1 MKLEMNKV
9 VDTFKLTLK
18 LRVDL
23 YMYLLVNMICKSNKV
38 VPQKYLSFRGRIF
51 LFGGKMEENL
61 TKVLE
66 TFNKEIESSKSLDD
80 LEKLRIKYLGKKGEI
95 TDLKKSIA
103 KLPNEEKPAA
113 GKLINKTSKEIE
125 EKLALKNEEIK
136 KVLLEEKVK
145 AEKIDVTAHFDKYES
160 GHLAVINQT
169 MEELESIFQN
179 MGFDVVEGPEVDT
192 VKFVFDDL
200 NSPEDHPA
208 RSTSDTFY
216 INDEVLLRPHTS
228 SMQIRVMNEG
238 KLPIKMVSAG
248 RVFRNDEVDAT
259 HSPMF
264 HQLECLVV
272 DENVSMANLKATLET
287 FIKEMFGDEMKLRYR
302 PHHFPFTEPS
312 LEVDVTCP
320 ICKGEGCPACG
331 NTGWSMELLG
341 GGMVHPNV
349 LEACGIDSEKYTGF
363 AFGLGVDRIAMV
375 KYGLDDIR
383 LLYDNDKRF
392 MEQF

>member
-1 MKLEMNKV
+1 
-9 VDTFKLTLK
+9 
-18 LRVDL
+18 
-23 YMYLLVNMICKSNKV
+23 
-38 VPQKYLSFRGRIF
+38 
-51 LFGGKMEENL
+51 MEENL
-61 TKVLE
+61 KKVLE
-66 TFNKEIESSKSLDD
+66 TFETEILDAKSLED

-103 KLPNEEKPAA
+103 KLPNEEKPEA

-125 EKLALKNEEIK
+125 EKLASKNKEINEKLLK
-136 KVLLEEKVK
+136 EKVK

-192 VKFVFDDL
+192 VKYVFDDL

-392 MEQF
+392 IEQF

>member
-1 MKLEMNKV
+1 
-9 VDTFKLTLK
+9 
-18 LRVDL
+18 
-23 YMYLLVNMICKSNKV
+23 
-38 VPQKYLSFRGRIF
+38 
-51 LFGGKMEENL
+51 MEENL
-61 TKVLE
+61 KQVLASA
-66 TFNKEIESSKSLDD
+66 KAEIEKAESLEA
-80 LEKLRIKYLGKKGEI
+80 LEDLRIKYLGKKGTV
-95 TDLKKSIA
+95 TDLKKSIS
-103 KLPNEEKPAA
+103 KLPNEEKPKA
-113 GKLINKTSKEIE
+113 GKLINQTSKEIE
-125 EKLALKNEEIK
+125 SQLAEKNEIIK
-136 KVLLEEKVK
+136 KELLKEKIK

-169 MEELESIFQN
+169 MEELETIFQN
-179 MGFDVVEGPEVDT
+179 MGFDVVSGPELDT
-192 VKFVFDDL
+192 VKYVFDDL
-200 NSPEDHPA
+200 NSPKNHPA

-287 FIKEMFGDEMKLRYR
+287 FIHEMFGDEMNLRYR

-320 ICKGEGCPACG
+320 ACMGEGCPACG

-392 MEQF
+392 IEQF

>member
-1 MKLEMNKV
+1 
-9 VDTFKLTLK
+9 
-18 LRVDL
+18 
-23 YMYLLVNMICKSNKV
+23 
-38 VPQKYLSFRGRIF
+38 
-51 LFGGKMEENL
+51 MEENL
-61 TKVLE
+61 KQVLASAK
-66 TFNKEIESSKSLDD
+66 TDIEKAESLEA
-80 LEKLRIKYLGKKGEI
+80 LEELRIKYLGKKGII

-103 KLPNEEKPAA
+103 KLSNEEKPSA
-113 GKLINKTSKEIE
+113 GKFINQTSKEIE
-125 EKLALKNEEIK
+125 SLLAEKNEIIK
-136 KVLLEEKVK
+136 KELLKEKIK

-169 MEELESIFQN
+169 MEELETIFQN
-179 MGFDVVEGPEVDT
+179 MGFDVVSGPELDT
-192 VKFVFDDL
+192 VKYVFDDL
-200 NSPEDHPA
+200 NSPKNHPA

-287 FIKEMFGDEMKLRYR
+287 FIHEMFGDEMNLRYR

-320 ICKGEGCPACG
+320 ACMGEGCSACG

-392 MEQF
+392 IEQF

>member
-1 MKLEMNKV
+1 
-9 VDTFKLTLK
+9 
-18 LRVDL
+18 
-23 YMYLLVNMICKSNKV
+23 
-38 VPQKYLSFRGRIF
+38 
-51 LFGGKMEENL
+51 MEENL
-61 TKVLE
+61 KQILSKAKSEIEASDSLE
-66 TFNKEIESSKSLDD
+66 T
-80 LEKLRIKYLGKKGEI
+80 LEKIRVAYLGKKGLI
-95 TDLKKSIA
+95 TDQKKNIS
-103 KLPNEEKPAA
+103 KLPNEEKPMA
-113 GKLINKTSKEIE
+113 GKLINETSKEIE
-125 EKLALKNEEIK
+125 NALSQKSEAVKKELLKQKIAEET
-136 KVLLEEKVK
+136 
-145 AEKIDVTAHFDKYES
+145 IDVTAHFERHDS
-160 GHLAVINQT
+160 GHLALINQT
-169 MEELESIFQN
+169 LEELESIFQN
-179 MGFDVVEGPEVDT
+179 MGFDVVEGPEIDT
-192 VKFVFDDL
+192 VKNVFDDL
-200 NSPEDHPA
+200 NSPADHPA

-216 INDEVLLRPHTS
+216 ITDDTLLRPHTS

-287 FIKEMFGDEMKLRYR
+287 FIKEMFGDDMELRYR

-312 LEVDVTCP
+312 LEVDATCP
-320 ICKGEGCPACG
+320 VCRGEGCPACG

-392 MEQF
+392 LEQF

>member
-1 MKLEMNKV
+1 
-9 VDTFKLTLK
+9 
-18 LRVDL
+18 
-23 YMYLLVNMICKSNKV
+23 
-38 VPQKYLSFRGRIF
+38 
-51 LFGGKMEENL
+51 MEENL
-61 TKVLE
+61 KQSLTKAQ
-66 TFNKEIESSKSLDD
+66 NEIEAAKSLDE
-80 LEKLRIKYLGKKGEI
+80 LEKIRITYLGKKGVM
-95 TDLKKSIA
+95 TDLKKNIS
-103 KLPNEEKPAA
+103 KLPNEEKPMA
-113 GKLINKTSKEIE
+113 GKLINETSTQIE
-125 EKLALKNEEIK
+125 TAL
-136 KVLLEEKVK
+136 
-145 AEKIDVTAHFDKYES
+145 AEKSDLLKKELLKEKIAEETIDVTAHFEKHDS
-160 GHLAVINQT
+160 GHLALINQT
-169 MEELESIFQN
+169 LEELETIFQN
-179 MGFDVVEGPEVDT
+179 MGFDVVEGPEIDT
-192 VKFVFDDL
+192 VKNVFDDL
-200 NSPEDHPA
+200 NSPADHPA

-216 INDEVLLRPHTS
+216 ITDDILLRPHTS
-228 SMQIRVMNEG
+228 SMQIRVMEEG

-287 FIKEMFGDEMKLRYR
+287 FIKEMFGDDMELRYR

-312 LEVDVTCP
+312 LEVDATCP
-320 ICKGEGCPACG
+320 ICRGEGCPACG

-392 MEQF
+392 LEQF

>member
-1 MKLEMNKV
+1 
-9 VDTFKLTLK
+9 
-18 LRVDL
+18 
-23 YMYLLVNMICKSNKV
+23 
-38 VPQKYLSFRGRIF
+38 
-51 LFGGKMEENL
+51 MEENL
-61 TKVLE
+61 KQSLTKAQ
-66 TFNKEIESSKSLDD
+66 NEIEAAKSLDE
-80 LEKLRIKYLGKKGEI
+80 LEKIRITYLGKKGVM
-95 TDLKKSIA
+95 TDLKKNIS
-103 KLPNEEKPAA
+103 KLPNEEKPMA
-113 GKLINKTSKEIE
+113 GKLINETSTQIE
-125 EKLALKNEEIK
+125 NAL
-136 KVLLEEKVK
+136 
-145 AEKIDVTAHFDKYES
+145 AEKSELLKKELLKEKIAEETIDVTAHFEKHGS
-160 GHLAVINQT
+160 GHLALINQT
-169 MEELESIFQN
+169 LEELETIFQN
-179 MGFDVVEGPEVDT
+179 MGFDVVEGPEIDT
-192 VKFVFDDL
+192 VKNVFDDL
-200 NSPEDHPA
+200 NSPADHPA

-216 INDEVLLRPHTS
+216 ITDDILLRPHTS
-228 SMQIRVMNEG
+228 SMQIRVMEEG

-287 FIKEMFGDEMKLRYR
+287 FIKEMFGDDMELRYR

-312 LEVDVTCP
+312 LEVDATCP
-320 ICKGEGCPACG
+320 ICRGEGCSACG

-392 MEQF
+392 LEQF

>member
-1 MKLEMNKV
+1 
-9 VDTFKLTLK
+9 
-18 LRVDL
+18 
-23 YMYLLVNMICKSNKV
+23 
-38 VPQKYLSFRGRIF
+38 
-51 LFGGKMEENL
+51 MEENL
-61 TKVLE
+61 KQSLSKAQNEIEAADSLEVLE
-66 TFNKEIESSKSLDD
+66 KI
-80 LEKLRIKYLGKKGEI
+80 RVAYLGKKGLI
-95 TDLKKSIA
+95 TDQKKNIS
-103 KLPNEEKPAA
+103 KLPNEEKPMA
-113 GKLINKTSKEIE
+113 GKLINETSKEIE
-125 EKLALKNEEIK
+125 NALSQKSEAVKKELLKQKIAEET
-136 KVLLEEKVK
+136 
-145 AEKIDVTAHFDKYES
+145 IDVTAHFERHDS
-160 GHLAVINQT
+160 GHLALINQT
-169 MEELESIFQN
+169 LEELESIFQN
-179 MGFDVVEGPEVDT
+179 MGFDVVEGPEIDT
-192 VKFVFDDL
+192 VKNVFDDL
-200 NSPEDHPA
+200 NSPADHPA

-216 INDEVLLRPHTS
+216 ITDDTLLRPHTS

-272 DENVSMANLKATLET
+272 DENVSMANLKSTLET
-287 FIKEMFGDEMKLRYR
+287 FIKEMFGDDIKLRYR

-312 LEVDVTCP
+312 LEVDATCP
-320 ICKGEGCPACG
+320 VCRGEGCPACG

-392 MEQF
+392 LEQF

>member
-1 MKLEMNKV
+1 
-9 VDTFKLTLK
+9 
-18 LRVDL
+18 
-23 YMYLLVNMICKSNKV
+23 
-38 VPQKYLSFRGRIF
+38 
-51 LFGGKMEENL
+51 MEENL
-61 TKVLE
+61 KQSLTKAQ
-66 TFNKEIESSKSLDD
+66 NEIEAAKSLDE
-80 LEKLRIKYLGKKGEI
+80 LEKIRITYLGKKGVM
-95 TDLKKSIA
+95 TDLKKNIS
-103 KLPNEEKPAA
+103 KLPNEEKPMA
-113 GKLINKTSKEIE
+113 GKLINETSTQIE
-125 EKLALKNEEIK
+125 TAL
-136 KVLLEEKVK
+136 
-145 AEKIDVTAHFDKYES
+145 AEKSELLKKELLKEKIAEETIDVTAHFEKHDS
-160 GHLAVINQT
+160 GHLALINQT
-169 MEELESIFQN
+169 LEELETIFQN
-179 MGFDVVEGPEVDT
+179 MGFDVVEGPEIDT
-192 VKFVFDDL
+192 VKNVFDDL
-200 NSPEDHPA
+200 NSPADHPA

-216 INDEVLLRPHTS
+216 ITDDILLRPHTS
-228 SMQIRVMNEG
+228 SMQIRVMEEG

-287 FIKEMFGDEMKLRYR
+287 FIKEMFGDDMELRYR

-312 LEVDVTCP
+312 LEVDATCP
-320 ICKGEGCPACG
+320 ICRGEGCPACG

-375 KYGLDDIR
+375 KYALDDIR

-392 MEQF
+392 LEQF

>member
-1 MKLEMNKV
+1 
-9 VDTFKLTLK
+9 
-18 LRVDL
+18 
-23 YMYLLVNMICKSNKV
+23 
-38 VPQKYLSFRGRIF
+38 
-51 LFGGKMEENL
+51 MEENL
-61 TKVLE
+61 KQSLSKTQNEIEAADSLEVLE
-66 TFNKEIESSKSLDD
+66 KIRVS
-80 LEKLRIKYLGKKGEI
+80 YLGKKGII
-95 TDLKKSIA
+95 TDLKKNIS
-103 KLPNEEKPAA
+103 KLPNEEKPMA
-113 GKLINKTSKEIE
+113 GKLINETSTKIE
-125 EKLALKNEEIK
+125 NA
-136 KVLLEEKVK
+136 LLEKSEILKEELLKEKV
-145 AEKIDVTAHFDKYES
+145 EEETIDVTAHFERHDS
-160 GHLAVINQT
+160 GHLALINQT
-169 MEELESIFQN
+169 LEELESIFQN
-179 MGFDVVEGPEVDT
+179 MGFDVVEGPEIDT
-192 VKFVFDDL
+192 VKNVFDDL
-200 NSPEDHPA
+200 NSPADHPA

-216 INDEVLLRPHTS
+216 ITDDTLLRPHTS

-287 FIKEMFGDEMKLRYR
+287 FIKEMFGDDIKLRYR

-312 LEVDVTCP
+312 LEVDATCP
-320 ICKGEGCPACG
+320 VCRGEGCPACG

-392 MEQF
+392 LEQF

>member
-1 MKLEMNKV
+1 
-9 VDTFKLTLK
+9 
-18 LRVDL
+18 
-23 YMYLLVNMICKSNKV
+23 
-38 VPQKYLSFRGRIF
+38 
-51 LFGGKMEENL
+51 MEENL
-61 TKVLE
+61 KKVLE
-66 TFNKEIESSKSLDD
+66 TFTSELTVARSIDD
-80 LEKLRIKYLGKKGEI
+80 LEKLRIKYLGKKGVI

-103 KLPNEEKPAA
+103 KLSNEEKPMA
-113 GKLINKTSKEIE
+113 GKLINQTSGAIEKSLSKKRQEIQ
-125 EKLALKNEEIK
+125 KA
-136 KVLLEEKVK
+136 LLEERVK
-145 AEKIDVTAHFDKYES
+145 EEKIDVTAHFDKVES
-160 GHLAVINQT
+160 GHFAVINQT

-179 MGFDVVEGPEVDT
+179 MSFDVVEGPEVDT

-216 INDEVLLRPHTS
+216 INKDVLLRPHTS

-272 DENVSMANLKATLET
+272 DENVSMANLKSTLET

-341 GGMVHPNV
+341 GGMVHPKV

-392 MEQF
+392 IEQF

>member
-1 MKLEMNKV
+1 
-9 VDTFKLTLK
+9 
-18 LRVDL
+18 
-23 YMYLLVNMICKSNKV
+23 
-38 VPQKYLSFRGRIF
+38 
-51 LFGGKMEENL
+51 MEENL
-61 TKVLE
+61 KQVLSSAKTEIVNADSPQVLE
-66 TFNKEIESSKSLDD
+66 D
-80 LEKLRIKYLGKKGEI
+80 LRIKYLGKKGSI

-103 KLPNEEKPAA
+103 KLPNEEKPKA
-113 GKLINKTSKEIE
+113 GKLINQTSKEIE
-125 EKLALKNEEIK
+125 SLLAEKNEIIK
-136 KVLLEEKVK
+136 KELLKEKIK

-160 GHLAVINQT
+160 GHLSVINQT
-169 MEELESIFQN
+169 MEELETIFQN
-179 MGFDVVEGPEVDT
+179 MGFDVVAGPEVDT
-192 VKFVFDDL
+192 VKYVFDDL
-200 NSPEDHPA
+200 NSPKNHPA

-287 FIKEMFGDEMKLRYR
+287 FIHEMFGDKMNLRYR

-320 ICKGEGCPACG
+320 VCMGEGCPACG

-392 MEQF
+392 IEQF

>member
-1 MKLEMNKV
+1 
-9 VDTFKLTLK
+9 
-18 LRVDL
+18 
-23 YMYLLVNMICKSNKV
+23 
-38 VPQKYLSFRGRIF
+38 
-51 LFGGKMEENL
+51 MEENL
-61 TKVLE
+61 KQILS
-66 TFNKEIESSKSLDD
+66 KAKSEIEASDSLDT
-80 LEKLRIKYLGKKGEI
+80 LEKIRVVYLGKKGLI
-95 TDLKKSIA
+95 TDQKKNIS
-103 KLPNEEKPAA
+103 KLPNEEKPMA
-113 GKLINKTSKEIE
+113 GKLINEASKEIE
-125 EKLALKNEEIK
+125 NALSKKSEAVKKELLKQKIEE
-136 KVLLEEKVK
+136 ET
-145 AEKIDVTAHFDKYES
+145 IDVTAHFERHDS
-160 GHLAVINQT
+160 GHLALINQT
-169 MEELESIFQN
+169 LEELESIFQN
-179 MGFDVVEGPEVDT
+179 MGFDVVEGPEIDT
-192 VKFVFDDL
+192 VKNVFDDL
-200 NSPEDHPA
+200 NSPADHPA

-216 INDEVLLRPHTS
+216 ITDDTLLRPHTS

-287 FIKEMFGDEMKLRYR
+287 FIKEMFGDDMELRYR

-312 LEVDVTCP
+312 LEVDATCP
-320 ICKGEGCPACG
+320 VCRGEGCPACG

-392 MEQF
+392 LEQF

>member
-1 MKLEMNKV
+1 
-9 VDTFKLTLK
+9 
-18 LRVDL
+18 
-23 YMYLLVNMICKSNKV
+23 
-38 VPQKYLSFRGRIF
+38 
-51 LFGGKMEENL
+51 MEENL
-61 TKVLE
+61 KQILS
-66 TFNKEIESSKSLDD
+66 KAKSEIEASDSLDT
-80 LEKLRIKYLGKKGEI
+80 LEKIRVAYLGKKGLI
-95 TDLKKSIA
+95 TDQKKNIS
-103 KLPNEEKPAA
+103 KLPNEEKPMA
-113 GKLINKTSKEIE
+113 GKLINETSKEIE
-125 EKLALKNEEIK
+125 NALSQKSEAVKKELLKQKIAEET
-136 KVLLEEKVK
+136 
-145 AEKIDVTAHFDKYES
+145 IDVTAHFENHDS
-160 GHLAVINQT
+160 GHLALINQT
-169 MEELESIFQN
+169 LEELETIFQN
-179 MGFDVVEGPEVDT
+179 MGFDIVEGPEIDT
-192 VKFVFDDL
+192 VKHVFDDL
-200 NSPEDHPA
+200 NSPADHPA

-216 INDEVLLRPHTS
+216 ITDDILLRPHTS

-287 FIKEMFGDEMKLRYR
+287 FIKEMFGDDIKLRYR

-312 LEVDVTCP
+312 LEVDATCP
-320 ICKGEGCPACG
+320 VCRGEGCPACG

-392 MEQF
+392 LEQF

>member
-1 MKLEMNKV
+1 
-9 VDTFKLTLK
+9 
-18 LRVDL
+18 
-23 YMYLLVNMICKSNKV
+23 
-38 VPQKYLSFRGRIF
+38 
-51 LFGGKMEENL
+51 MEENL
-61 TKVLE
+61 KQILS
-66 TFNKEIESSKSLDD
+66 KAKSEIEASDSLDT
-80 LEKLRIKYLGKKGEI
+80 LEKIRVAYLGKKGLI
-95 TDLKKSIA
+95 TDQKKNIS
-103 KLPNEEKPAA
+103 KLSNEKKPMA
-113 GKLINKTSKEIE
+113 GKLINETSKEIE
-125 EKLALKNEEIK
+125 NALSQKSEAVKKELLKQKIKEET
-136 KVLLEEKVK
+136 
-145 AEKIDVTAHFDKYES
+145 IDVTAHFENHDS
-160 GHLAVINQT
+160 GHLALINQT
-169 MEELESIFQN
+169 LEELETIFQN
-179 MGFDVVEGPEVDT
+179 MGFDVVEGPEIDT
-192 VKFVFDDL
+192 VKHVFDDL
-200 NSPEDHPA
+200 NSPADHPA

-216 INDEVLLRPHTS
+216 ITDDILLRPHTS

-287 FIKEMFGDEMKLRYR
+287 FIKEMFGDDIKLRYR

-312 LEVDVTCP
+312 LEVDATCP
-320 ICKGEGCPACG
+320 VCRGEGCPACG

-375 KYGLDDIR
+375 KYGLNDIR

-392 MEQF
+392 LEQF